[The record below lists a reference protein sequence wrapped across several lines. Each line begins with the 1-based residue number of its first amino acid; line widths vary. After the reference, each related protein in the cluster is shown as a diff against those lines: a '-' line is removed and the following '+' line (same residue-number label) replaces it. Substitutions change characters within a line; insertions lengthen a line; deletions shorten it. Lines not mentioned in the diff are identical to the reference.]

1 MSIHFYLSYYF
12 LLLFSIIGYGS
23 ILKFTFFKKE
33 KINLGYL
40 GIFGILLLT
49 ILAYSLNFF
58 IPLSSNL
65 NLLILIMGIIFFI
78 KLLIDNFINYRKDFF
93 TLIIIFIFL
102 ILLKFLIFIF
112 NWLFELSSI
121 TKISAFFFKFL
132 I

>member
-1 MSIHFYLSYYF
+1 MSIYFYLSYYF

-49 ILAYSLNFF
+49 ILGYSLNFF

-65 NLLILIMGIIFFI
+65 NLLILTVGIIFFI
-78 KLLIDNFINYRKDFF
+78 KLFYKIN
-93 TLIIIFIFL
+93 
-102 ILLKFLIFIF
+102 
-112 NWLFELSSI
+112 
-121 TKISAFFFKFL
+121 
-132 I
+132 